1 MLSSL
6 ALAVRHCSGS
16 SDVSAF
22 EFDGRMLIDT
32 TCINLLPEPV
42 TRASVLVK
50 VAACTLCE
58 TQRDLLSHHRQ
69 QELLMHSESRRRNY
83 RHSGPFDALMFPIN
97 PSDPY

>member
-6 ALAVRHCSGS
+6 ALEVRHCSGS

-32 TCINLLPEPV
+32 ICINLLPEPV
-42 TRASVLVK
+42 TSVLVK
-50 VAACTLCE
+50 VAVCTLCE

-69 QELLMHSESRRRNY
+69 QELLMRSESRWRNY